1 MKKIYIF
8 IIASAALLL
17 SSCSIDSNKGFGY
30 LNLSVTEPEVSII
43 TETKAEGEEP
53 VSEEVASNYLVTITN
68 QETGEVISDNYGK
81 IKTCTLVTGFY
92 DVNAENISLEKAV
105 ENRGAQRFY
114 GEDSFEIRSGRTT
127 NVNFTCQM
135 VNARVSL
142 TIDSTFRKVYK
153 LNETTINVYESSFPE
168 RVINFP
174 TSSTK
179 DNNWAYFNI
188 DNDPELIVNVE
199 TVRNDGQAN
208 NFTMKVT
215 LKPQYWHNLVLATT
229 TTDGYASIEIMVDE
243 TMIEQE
249 ENWGVEPY

>member
-17 SSCSIDSNKGFGY
+17 SSCSIDSKKGFGY
-30 LNLSVTEPEVSII
+30 LSLSVTEPEVSII
-43 TETKAEGEEP
+43 TQTKAEGEESGP
-53 VSEEVASNYLVTITN
+53 AEVASNYLVTITN
-68 QETGEVISDNYGK
+68 QETGEVKSNNYGI

>member
-1 MKKIYIF
+1 MKRIYIF

-17 SSCSIDSNKGFGY
+17 SSCSIDSKKGFGY
-30 LNLSVTEPEVSII
+30 LSLSVTEPEVSII

-53 VSEEVASNYLVTITN
+53 VFEEVASNYIVTITN
-68 QETGEVISDNYGK
+68 QETGEVKSDNYGI

-127 NVNFTCQM
+127 NVNFTCEM

-215 LKPQYWHNLVLATT
+215 LKPKYWHNLVLATT

>member
-17 SSCSIDSNKGFGY
+17 SSCSIDSKKGFGY
-30 LNLSVTEPEVSII
+30 LSLSVTEPEVSII

-68 QETGEVISDNYGK
+68 QETGEVKSDNYGK

-114 GEDSFEIRSGRTT
+114 GENSFEIRSGRTT

-153 LNETTINVYESSFPE
+153 LNETTINVYESSYPE

>member
-43 TETKAEGEEP
+43 TETKAVGEESEP
-53 VSEEVASNYLVTITN
+53 VEVAYNYNVTITN
-68 QETGEVISDNYGK
+68 QETSDVKSDNYGE

-114 GEDSFEIRSGRTT
+114 GENSFEIRSGRTT
-127 NVNFTCQM
+127 NVNFTCEM

-153 LNETTINVYESSFPE
+153 LKETTINVYESSFPK
-168 RVINFP
+168 RVIDFP

-188 DNDPELIVNVE
+188 DEDPELVVNVQ

-215 LKPQYWHNLVLATT
+215 LKPKYWHNLVLATT

>member
-30 LNLSVTEPEVSII
+30 LNLSVTEPEVSIL

-68 QETGEVISDNYGK
+68 QETGEVKSDNYGI

>member
-8 IIASAALLL
+8 IIASATLLL

-30 LNLSVTEPEVSII
+30 LSLSVTEPEVSII

-68 QETGEVISDNYGK
+68 QETGEVKSDNYGK

>member
-17 SSCSIDSNKGFGY
+17 SSCSIDSNKGYGY

-43 TETKAEGEEP
+43 TETKTEGEESVP
-53 VSEEVASNYLVTITN
+53 VEVAPNYLVTITN
-68 QETGEVISDNYGK
+68 TETKKVKSDTYSKIKICTLETG
-81 IKTCTLVTGFY
+81 LY

-105 ENRGAQRFY
+105 EGRGAQRFY

-127 NVNFTCQM
+127 NVNFTCEM

-153 LNETTINVYESSFPE
+153 LNETTINVYESSSPE
-168 RVINFP
+168 RVVNFP

-188 DNDPELIVNVE
+188 DKDPELVVNVQ
-199 TVRNDGQAN
+199 TVRNDGQAS

-215 LKPQYWHNLVLATT
+215 LKPKYWHNLVLATT
-229 TTDGYASIEIMVDE
+229 TTDGFASIEIMVDE

>member
-43 TETKAEGEEP
+43 TETKAEGEAP
-53 VSEEVASNYLVTITN
+53 AEVANNYLVTITN
-68 QETGEVISDNYGK
+68 QETGEVKSDNYGI

-114 GEDSFEIRSGRTT
+114 GEKKEFEIRSGRTT
-127 NVNFTCQM
+127 NVNFTCEM

-168 RVINFP
+168 RVVNFP

-188 DNDPELIVNVE
+188 DDDPELVVNVQ

-215 LKPQYWHNLVLATT
+215 LKPKYWHNLVLATT

>member
-1 MKKIYIF
+1 MKRIYIF

-17 SSCSIDSNKGFGY
+17 SSCSIDSKKGFGY
-30 LNLSVTEPEVSII
+30 LSLSVTEPEVSII
-43 TETKAEGEEP
+43 TETKAEGEESGP
-53 VSEEVASNYLVTITN
+53 AEVAFNYNVTITN
-68 QETGEVISDNYGK
+68 QETSDVKSDNYGK

-153 LNETTINVYESSFPE
+153 LNETTINVYESSYPE

-174 TSSTK
+174 TNSTK

-215 LKPQYWHNLVLATT
+215 LKPKYWHNLVLATT

>member
-1 MKKIYIF
+1 MKRIYIF
-8 IIASAALLL
+8 IIASVALLL
-17 SSCSIDSNKGFGY
+17 SSCSIDSKKGFGY
-30 LNLSVTEPEVSII
+30 LSLSVTEPEVSII
-43 TETKAEGEEP
+43 TQTKAEGEESGP
-53 VSEEVASNYLVTITN
+53 AEVASNYLVTIKNT
-68 QETGEVISDNYGK
+68 ETKEVKSDNYGT

-127 NVNFTCQM
+127 NVNFTCEM

-153 LNETTINVYESSFPE
+153 IDQTTINVYESSFPE
-168 RVINFP
+168 REINFP
-174 TSSTK
+174 TNSTK

-188 DNDPELIVNVE
+188 DENPELIVNVE

-215 LKPQYWHNLVLATT
+215 LKPKYWHNLVLATT

>member
-8 IIASAALLL
+8 IIASATLLL

-30 LNLSVTEPEVSII
+30 LNLSVTEPEISII

-53 VSEEVASNYLVTITN
+53 VSEEVASNYIVTITN
-68 QETGEVISDNYGK
+68 QETSDVKSGNYGN

-127 NVNFTCQM
+127 NVNFTCEM

-188 DNDPELIVNVE
+188 DEDPELIVNVE

-215 LKPQYWHNLVLATT
+215 LKPKYWHNLVLATT

>member
-30 LNLSVTEPEVSII
+30 LSLSVTEPEVSII

-53 VSEEVASNYLVTITN
+53 VSEEVASNYIVTITN
-68 QETGEVISDNYGK
+68 QETSDVKSGNYGN

-127 NVNFTCQM
+127 NVNFTCEM

-188 DNDPELIVNVE
+188 DEDPELIVNVE

-215 LKPQYWHNLVLATT
+215 LKPKYWHNLVLATT

>member
-43 TETKAEGEEP
+43 TETKTEGEESVP
-53 VSEEVASNYLVTITN
+53 AEVASNYLVTITN
-68 QETGEVISDNYGK
+68 TETAEVKSDTYGR
-81 IKTCTLVTGFY
+81 IKTCTLVSGFY

-114 GEDSFEIRSGRTT
+114 GENSFEIRSGRTT
-127 NVNFTCQM
+127 NVNFTCEM

-153 LNETTINVYESSFPE
+153 LKETTINVYESSSPE
-168 RVINFP
+168 RVVNFP
-174 TSSTK
+174 TNSTK

-188 DNDPELIVNVE
+188 DEDPELVVNVQ

-208 NFTMKVT
+208 NFTMTVT
-215 LKPQYWHNLVLATT
+215 LKPKYWHNLILATT